1 MRILSIIGLAIATV
15 AANDIGVC
23 QKNCGIDF
31 GKCIIQTFD
40 MKSCLQAEAAC
51 ALDCLKNLQVAE
63 THHHHGEHKK
73 HHHQSVETK
82 VESDIGVCQK
92 NCGIDFGKCLIQT
105 FDMKSCLQAEAACA
119 LDCLKGIAFV
129 AKYDTP
135 VVHKAQ
141 NKVGDVGV
149 CQKNCG
155 IDFGKCLVQTFDFES
170 CLKAEAAC
178 ALDCLKEL
186 VVEAKLTKPQVKDV
200 GVCQKNCGIDFG
212 KCLIQTF
219 DMKSCL

>member
-1 MRILSIIGLAIATV
+1 MRILAIVGLAIATV

-31 GKCIIQTFD
+31 GKCMIQTFD

-51 ALDCLKNLQVAE
+51 ALECLKGLAVE
-63 THHHHGEHKK
+63 EKHSEKK
-73 HHHQSVETK
+73 HHHHSVATK

-105 FDMKSCLQAEAACA
+105 FDMKKCLQDEAACA
-119 LDCLKGIAFV
+119 LDCLKGVAFV

-135 VVHKAQ
+135 VVHKVA
-141 NKVGDVGV
+141 NKVG
-149 CQKNCG
+149 
-155 IDFGKCLVQTFDFES
+155 
-170 CLKAEAAC
+170 
-178 ALDCLKEL
+178 
-186 VVEAKLTKPQVKDV
+186 DV

-219 DMKSCL
+219 DMQSCL